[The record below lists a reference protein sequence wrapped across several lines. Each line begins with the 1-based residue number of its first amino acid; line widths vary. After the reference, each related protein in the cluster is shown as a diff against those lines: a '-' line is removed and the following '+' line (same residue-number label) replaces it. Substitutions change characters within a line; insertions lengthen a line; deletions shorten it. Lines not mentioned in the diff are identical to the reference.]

1 LKGGTP
7 KLESLQVA
15 VFKLDADYVVTGEA
29 LPIDHLGITASE
41 QGTGASIVFRPKGL
55 RVTGDSRY
63 LIEVRDAPRGK
74 PRYRYLVEFCE
85 AVKQR

>member
-1 LKGGTP
+1 
-7 KLESLQVA
+7 
-15 VFKLDADYVVTGEA
+15 
-29 LPIDHLGITASE
+29 ASG

-55 RVTGDSRY
+55 RVTADSRY

-74 PRYRYLVEFCE
+74 PRYRYLVEFCD